1 MIYFTNLWFI
11 YSSLESDQSDQFER
25 LADADDWG
33 NDTHHPDP
41 CGLSCGFV
49 DVVMSHEDVENVA
62 NNLHRLTLQ
71 DLWPAVHVHH
81 VSLVLSLHEND
92 SYLCQV
98 SQNSKH
104 VLQKIGPKTARV
116 VHGNRI
122 LTDDFKLTEE
132 DAVIEEEEDQS
143 AKILQY
149 CEQL

>member
-1 MIYFTNLWFI
+1 MEL
-11 YSSLESDQSDQFER
+11 DRSDQFER

-33 NDTHHPDP
+33 NDSHHSDP

-62 NNLHRLTLQ
+62 NYLHRLTLQ
-71 DLWPAVHVHH
+71 DLWPAVHVDH
-81 VSLVLSLHEND
+81 VPLVLSLHEND

-104 VLQKIGPKTARV
+104 VLPKIRPKTAGV
-116 VHGNRI
+116 IHGNRI
-122 LTDDFKLTEE
+122 LADDFKLTEE

-149 CEQL
+149 CQQL